1 MFEVFKTT
9 VHQVVENSLQK
20 KNARTMWVDS
30 FTPEESWTD
39 KTIKEISNTR
49 WQMVRVT
56 EPAVYWKIH

>member
-20 KNARTMWVDS
+20 KNARTMWGDS
-30 FTPEESWTD
+30 ITPEESWTD

-49 WQMVRVT
+49 W
-56 EPAVYWKIH
+56 

>member
-9 VHQVVENSLQK
+9 VHQVVEN
-20 KNARTMWVDS
+20 AGTMWGDS

>member
-9 VHQVVENSLQK
+9 VYQVVENSLQK
-20 KNARTMWVDS
+20 KNARTMWGDS

>member
-9 VHQVVENSLQK
+9 VHQVVEN
-20 KNARTMWVDS
+20 AGTMWGDS

-49 WQMVRVT
+49 W
-56 EPAVYWKIH
+56 